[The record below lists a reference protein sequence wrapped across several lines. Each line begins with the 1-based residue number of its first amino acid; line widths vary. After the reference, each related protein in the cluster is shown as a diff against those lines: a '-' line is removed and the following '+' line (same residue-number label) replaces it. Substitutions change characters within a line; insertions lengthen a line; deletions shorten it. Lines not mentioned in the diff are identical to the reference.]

1 MELKE
6 INLEELTQING
17 GSELSVAI
25 MYGIGAFFGAWYEA
39 AKGEAIRPSEPAAH
53 IPLKQF
59 DLSKMPTN

>member
-6 INLEELTQING
+6 LNLEELTQING

-39 AKGEAIRPSEPAAH
+39 AKGEAIRPSEYR
-53 IPLKQF
+53 
-59 DLSKMPTN
+59 